1 MNKIAFIFSGYS
13 RNLIF
18 SNDSV
23 TNYDVYK
30 GNVLNTL
37 KHIGSNVECIN
48 LMLKNLERVKN
59 IIGYRYW
66 LSYYFFVII
75 VK

>member
-48 LMLKNLERVKN
+48 LMLKSLERVKN
-59 IIGYRYW
+59 IEQC
-66 LSYYFFVII
+66 I
-75 VK
+75 VLKTIKVNYSI